1 MQRYAG
7 KNDPNEY
14 VDNGLHIPIDP
25 VNYRIT
31 YPIQNVSEYGISTN
45 RLTGIIESYEMTG
58 VGQTNT
64 FGGISEDSTFGSYVR
79 KFFSGMHRKLGL
91 STGEPIAY
99 IEHTIVFQ
107 YGAPVMQY
115 RTCSSG

>member
-58 VGQTNT
+58 VGKQTPLGVFPRIVHLVLT
-64 FGGISEDSTFGSYVR
+64 FE
-79 KFFSGMHRKLGL
+79 
-91 STGEPIAY
+91 
-99 IEHTIVFQ
+99 
-107 YGAPVMQY
+107 
-115 RTCSSG
+115 SSSVGCTAS